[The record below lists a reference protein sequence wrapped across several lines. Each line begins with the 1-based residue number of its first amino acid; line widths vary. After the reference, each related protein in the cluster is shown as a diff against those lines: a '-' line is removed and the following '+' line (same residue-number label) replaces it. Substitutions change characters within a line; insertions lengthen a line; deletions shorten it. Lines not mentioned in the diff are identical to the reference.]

1 MLEYNFNL
9 FKSKHMSYKERPYIF
24 DIPEVRRPIT
34 KSISLVKPPE
44 ILVIHLQR
52 LTYSNTGYLIK
63 NNQFVQF
70 ETTLNMAPYVGCDLS
85 LVSRVLSFIKNLVFF
100 DRNHW
105 TYWPRSFRAL
115 CFISESIPVEI
126 RKWDKEKL
134 KIISYIRTE
143 FTSQYQRRVEWF

>member
-100 DRNHW
+100 DRNH
-105 TYWPRSFRAL
+105 
-115 CFISESIPVEI
+115 
-126 RKWDKEKL
+126 
-134 KIISYIRTE
+134 
-143 FTSQYQRRVEWF
+143 